1 MSEKKDIIYNCG
13 KEIFEKKGFKD
24 TNVAEIMKQAGMA
37 TGTFY
42 SYYNSKD
49 KLFMEI
55 YNDENAKLKR
65 RILASL
71 NMEAEPILVMKEM
84 MMKNLQGMQENPIL
98 REWYNRDVFQK
109 LEKGF
114 REEDGAERVDFLYD
128 SFVEVVRKWQN
139 EGKMRSDISAEMIMA
154 IFAALVNVDTHK
166 EEIGLEYF
174 PQVIEYLAEFTMKG
188 LMINENKNEAKEEV

>member
-114 REEDGAERVDFLYD
+114 REEGGAERVDFLYD

>member
-1 MSEKKDIIYNCG
+1 MSKKKDIIYNCG

-24 TNVAEIMKQAGMA
+24 TSVAEIMKQAGMA

-42 SYYNSKD
+42 NYYPSKD

-71 NMEAEPILVMKEM
+71 NMQAEPVFVMREM
-84 MMKNLQGMQENPIL
+84 MMKNLQGMLENPIL

-109 LEKGF
+109 IEQSF
-114 REEDGAERVDFLYD
+114 REESGADHVDFLYD
-128 SFVEVVRKWQN
+128 SFVEVIRKWQN

-154 IFAALVNVDTHK
+154 IFGALINVETHK
-166 EEIGLEYF
+166 AEIGLKYF

-188 LMINENKNEAKEEV
+188 LMVNEEQIKRKEKG

>member
-114 REEDGAERVDFLYD
+114 REEDGAERVGFLYD